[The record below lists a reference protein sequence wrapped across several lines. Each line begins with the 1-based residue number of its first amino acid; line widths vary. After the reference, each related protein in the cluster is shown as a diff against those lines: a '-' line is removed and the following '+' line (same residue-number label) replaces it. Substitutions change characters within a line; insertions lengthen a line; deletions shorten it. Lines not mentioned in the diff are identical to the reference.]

1 MMVGD
6 ISSIYLSTLEG
17 LRSRENR
24 KKIDKQAFLMLLL
37 TELRNQNPLEPLDN
51 KDLIAQ
57 LTQLTSLEQITNM
70 TKSVTDFVSASMA
83 MQKAQAASMVGKN
96 VVVRANT
103 VDLSDG
109 RANAIY
115 FKVDEPAHLYVKI
128 VDQNGRQ
135 VYFEDLGE
143 VSAGVHS
150 WVWNGKSS
158 DGTALP
164 DGTYFYS
171 IYKVN
176 PDGSEEEIGGLEQG
190 RVEAVQF
197 TDGKIYIIVNGQ
209 RYPVD
214 SIVEISEEVDQQ

>member
-83 MQKAQAASMVGKN
+83 MQKAQAASMVGKS

-109 RANAIY
+109 RAGAIY

-143 VSAGVHS
+143 VSAGIHS

-209 RYPVD
+209 RYPID